1 MRVIEHMTEDRYTT
15 KEIRNSLINYAC
27 SYLEQNYYLFDY
39 RDRVTDD
46 FSRKYCWNL
55 SQKYMSQATIKNILK
70 HRKKK
75 CI

>member
-1 MRVIEHMTEDRYTT
+1 MEHMTEDRYTT
-15 KEIRNSLINYAC
+15 KEIRKTLINYAC

-46 FSRKYCWNL
+46 FSRKYGWNL

-70 HRKKK
+70 HRKKE
-75 CI
+75 